1 MGCPFCAP
9 AVADITFME
18 SGRFRAIVNV
28 APILPGHSLIIPKR
42 HVESLLELS
51 DDEAAEMV
59 KLSRRAVA
67 LLMRFYG
74 SDGFDWTIQ
83 ESEAAGQS
91 VPHLHLHLIPRTRG
105 DVPDPGDWYTRLIE
119 FRERPRLTHDEM
131 RRIAEQL
138 RTDAAESD
146 PLGLVQTLNRD
157 PATASGAGDATPQ
170 LPAGQAGAK
179 T

>member
-18 SGRFRAIVNV
+18 SDRFRAVVNV

-51 DDEAAEMV
+51 DDEVAEMV

-67 LLMRFYG
+67 LLMRFYN

-83 ESEAAGQS
+83 ESESAGQS
-91 VPHLHLHLIPRTRG
+91 VPHLHLHLIPRSRG
-105 DVPDPGDWYTRLIE
+105 DLADPGDWYTRLID

-131 RRIAEQL
+131 RRIAERL
-138 RTDAAESD
+138 RIDA
-146 PLGLVQTLNRD
+146 
-157 PATASGAGDATPQ
+157 
-170 LPAGQAGAK
+170 LP
-179 T
+179 